1 MCPFHVAATGC
12 CTTGLQLGPYSGKL
26 LADLIGRRPAKEAMA
41 ALDVTSFSTRCV
53 GFLAER

>member
-1 MCPFHVAATGC
+1 VCPFHVAATGC

-26 LADLIGRRPAKEAMA
+26 LADLIGSRPTNEAMA
-41 ALDVTSFSTRCV
+41 ALAVTRFSTRCV